1 MGPQT
6 LRTLLIGLHDENFQV
21 RKIVE
26 REIIENFSIQRIL
39 EYFTPE
45 RSSHRM
51 SLKIA
56 IREILEKQL
65 AMNLETVQFLQ
76 NLLISL
82 ESEYEPCNYDYEENI
97 SDDEN
102 FPRK

>member
-6 LRTLLIGLHDENFQV
+6 LRTLLIGLHDESSQV

-26 REIIENFSIQRIL
+26 KEIIENFSIHSIL
-39 EYFTPE
+39 EYFTTD

-65 AMNLETVQFLQ
+65 AINVKTISFLQ
-76 NLLISL
+76 NLLAVM
-82 ESEYEPCNYDYEENI
+82 ENEYSACNYEYDQNNNNEIIE
-97 SDDEN
+97 
-102 FPRK
+102 

>member
-6 LRTLLIGLHDENFQV
+6 LRTLLIGLHDENFHV

-26 REIIENFSIQRIL
+26 KEITENFSIPIIL
-39 EYFTPE
+39 EYYTLQ

-65 AMNLETVQFLQ
+65 AINLETVKFLQ

-82 ESEYEPCNYDYEENI
+82 ESENEECNYKNEEN
-97 SDDEN
+97 DNDFEN

>member
-6 LRTLLIGLHDENFQV
+6 LRTLLIGLHDENPQV

-26 REIIENFSIQRIL
+26 KEIIENFSIQSIL
-39 EYFTPE
+39 EYFTTE

-65 AMNLETVQFLQ
+65 AMNVKTINFLQ
-76 NLLISL
+76 NLLVVMDNEFAINNY
-82 ESEYEPCNYDYEENI
+82 EYDQNYNNDYTQN
-97 SDDEN
+97 
-102 FPRK
+102 

>member
-6 LRTLLIGLHDENFQV
+6 LRTLLIGLHDESPQV

-26 REIIENFSIQRIL
+26 KEIIENFSIHSIL
-39 EYFTPE
+39 EYFTPD

-65 AMNLETVQFLQ
+65 AINVKTISFLQ
-76 NLLISL
+76 NLLAVM
-82 ESEYEPCNYDYEENI
+82 ENEYAACNYEYDQNYNNENI
-97 SDDEN
+97 E
-102 FPRK
+102 